1 MTITKCNFQVGQRI
15 LSDFKL
21 VLNVIQLFYNLLV
34 IKKPRTIFMS
44 QALPIL
50 IKLYPKY
57 SFGTTGSILPS
68 AISSKAFPTGLEEWY

>member
-1 MTITKCNFQVGQRI
+1 
-15 LSDFKL
+15 
-21 VLNVIQLFYNLLV
+21 
-34 IKKPRTIFMS
+34 MS

-68 AISSKAFPTGLEEWY
+68 AISSKAFPTGLEEWYYLKALFRVFHLIHVLF

>member
-1 MTITKCNFQVGQRI
+1 
-15 LSDFKL
+15 
-21 VLNVIQLFYNLLV
+21 
-34 IKKPRTIFMS
+34 MS

-68 AISSKAFPTGLEEWY
+68 AISSKAFPTGLAEWY